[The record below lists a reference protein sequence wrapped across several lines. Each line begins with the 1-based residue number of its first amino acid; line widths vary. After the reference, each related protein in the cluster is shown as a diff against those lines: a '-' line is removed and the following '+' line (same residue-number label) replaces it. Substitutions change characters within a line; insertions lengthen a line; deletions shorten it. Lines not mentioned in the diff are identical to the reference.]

1 MKVPENLLYTK
12 THEWLRQE
20 NDGSVTVGITDYAQ
34 HELGDVVYIE
44 LPEKN
49 SKVEKQ
55 KPFGTIE
62 SAKSVSELIAPLSGD
77 VVDVNEEVKKKPELV
92 NKDPYEFW
100 FIKIKPSNREDIK
113 ELLSCQAYRE
123 HTGEDS

>member
-55 KPFGTIE
+55 KPFVTIE